1 MGCEKITTQH
11 MLHHL
16 HSTPPPHS
24 MELLPKAL
32 PEVTHRSSEH
42 LETVLLANQQGE
54 HLCNPQVVTEGNQ
67 TTVC

>member
-1 MGCEKITTQH
+1 
-11 MLHHL
+11 
-16 HSTPPPHS
+16 